1 MNRTNGGYEQTLLS
15 LEICQVLIVQLS
27 SLKCARRP
35 LGWKVSIFSRR
46 FAATAQVSQDVAICQ
61 SGSGEEPEKFRQ
73 LQCSM
78 ADLSLADALTD
89 PPPEIEEEIKRDFIA
104 TLEAEAFDDVVGET
118 VGKTDY
124 IPLLDVDEK
133 TGNSESKKKPCSDTS
148 QNEGVSS
155 SDPPVLANG
164 DHGPGGRDAAG
175 SLTGFL
181 EEKMA
186 CQGHQNSQ
194 NWAENTNY
202 CFEPVQ
208 VVSPVQTDS
217 FTMHHDVGLEDLLSL
232 PSGAA
237 TPSAFAEQNDAL
249 KDSIGL
255 FPCDALVAPV
265 APGWPGEAP
274 DPPHLEPRV
283 RTGSVTQPPQ
293 PAAEPAKAVEMAPAE
308 ALAIA
313 VGLKAVDMAP
323 ARGSV
328 LAQAKDV
335 APASETDVALA
346 EDMGP
351 CAKSDVA
358 LAKDMESSITSDAAL
373 VKGVLL
379 PTAAEE
385 APAKDVI
392 VLTETERTPAEG
404 MVPPTDRELVQAEG
418 TASHSET
425 EESLA
430 EDVVSST
437 EIASAREV
445 ALSLDTE
452 LALTRDM
459 APSPGTEVALGK
471 DMALP
476 PETEVTPVKDVALPP
491 ETEVTPVMDVALHP
505 GTEMTPVKDIAPPPG
520 TEVALGKDM
529 ALPPGTEVTPVKDM
543 APPPGTEVT
552 PVKDMAPPPEIEMAL
567 GKDVALPVGTEV
579 ALGSDDIPAK
589 EVVPPSETEV
599 APVPVKDMETAQMQ
613 EEIHEDSQLDSLQDA
628 GPSVAPAFMIPPE
641 PVISTGQKYSLP
653 ADEDSALPKLV
664 EKKPPGGQPWELS
677 SETAGVSPLRA
688 RPGCRPSDRRSAWPG
703 PAGVPP
709 ELPGGSSPQKTL
721 DPGLGP
727 CPVPAPARPPGLSSR
742 GGAGG
747 QGRMV
752 PIDFLEP
759 QRDLGRE
766 AWETESVPAMMKKKR
781 KKPKQKRYSQPRT
794 GRLWDE
800 DKDRAGEPQGHPP
813 VADPRRSGALPSQ
826 PAAVGTE
833 CASAP
838 RENVRKGCASG
849 PRAARQAAEDFVS
862 GSLSVSLGPL
872 EEPPKTAANP
882 QPKLSMEAEV
892 KGDKSVQQ
900 DRDKKSL
907 QQDECRPQPVPP
919 LQPPVGE
926 SQALGPLT
934 QKGPPAEASA
944 HAEVPLE
951 ARAKTD
957 CPPVLDQEALDGVSK
972 ATAAK
977 ELPDLMPTLRASS
990 PVGSSAEQ
998 GSGRQKMTELQNS
1011 KRRGLPEGAEEAQE
1025 LSIRK
1030 ALPEH
1035 RLTSTCV
1042 SEQLQGRVLAQDP
1055 GPMGRP
1061 FQGMTAGGRSRKGRG
1076 SPRQVGARSEP
1087 LSSPDSQRD
1096 GRAAL
1101 GPSELA
1107 PGHERMTPGD
1117 RSPNLELGLGQV
1129 EQPGA
1134 EVHRSEGAAGARAL
1148 QELAA
1153 QPGAAG
1159 ALQAPVPLGSMSGVT
1174 RTSSAR
1180 TGSGVLA
1187 TDTGVRDQ
1195 SAGGT
1200 CPWVGC
1206 ETASWV
1212 SEKPKK
1218 RSSEGKN
1225 KKFKNN
1231 YSTQPAR
1238 MESKGEILSPSS
1250 VGKGGDAG
1258 HTSHPDREFGLTF
1271 PQSQDPLFSRSPG
1284 TPVVELGGG
1293 KGSLGEGDG
1302 SELEALG
1309 RNKDSAAFE
1318 PAVTVM
1324 GVSRQDPVQ
1333 GVTLVPSVPSAE
1345 NKAGAA
1351 TGHTGVV
1358 EQPNDSSDGGKS
1370 KMVQS
1375 SFSEKHILGNKR
1387 DATKIHVPME
1397 TRGDPAS
1404 EGVRYVDENRN
1415 ITFTCPR
1422 TPLGVM
1428 SEAGPLEAAGSAACE
1443 LPTPAPQ
1450 VVKEG
1455 DSFAD
1460 TLAGSRQEAAQAH
1473 ISQQSVTDNCS
1484 KDGGPGRDQPK
1495 APSAFL
1501 PSAHTGGVACALPAS
1516 VETGHGRRDRKCGLA
1531 GPTRS
1536 GAGVDGGQGAGESES
1551 EPRGALGENST
1562 ELAGAGALPS
1572 GEPEEDRSLPGE
1584 VRVPGACA
1592 EGRHFTTFPVN
1603 QKKESEEDSAP
1614 VKIPDLPG
1622 DNAQEP
1628 GFCEDL
1634 HAEDRGPRGP
1644 GSLSEDVGLS
1654 LLPPESRKDKLE
1666 EMSVASKT
1674 AEWEYTSLAA
1684 PELQADCLGG
1694 KATAAR
1700 SRVADESVGTA
1711 SQGPGHPEPN
1721 DQILEAPQEMT
1732 EPPDRKAVGE
1742 GRKEEPVKGYMR
1754 PTKARGL
1761 AAPPPKSAL
1770 QERERSKTLRPSG
1783 VAKPEDWRPAV
1794 GVAGSDVTAPPSK
1807 ELPPSPGK
1815 KARPAP
1821 TTSGGP
1827 NKKPMTLA
1835 SGSVPAVPP
1844 KRPTATTARPSTLP
1858 SRDLKPKPTAEA
1870 KVPEKRASPP
1880 KLASAPASRPSSR
1893 SAQVAPR
1900 GAAAV
1905 TQGAGGRSP
1914 PAALPRRPPAVRTEG
1929 RPADVKKVA
1938 PADSSRSKSTTTS
1951 SPKRTVPAPG
1961 AALPAGGAPGR
1972 VKPASTPVR
1981 PSGTPPVD
1989 KKPMSAKPSSSAPR
2003 VGLLAARTSASDLKS
2018 VRCLENNKHQPG
2030 GGRAK
2035 VEKKTE
2041 GAAPTRK
2048 PEPSTAAKTSG
2059 PAVSVQRLPAGKVQI
2074 VSKKVNYSHIQ
2085 SKCGSKD
2092 NIKHVPGGGS
2102 VQIQNKKVDVSRVSS
2117 KCGSKANIRH
2127 KPGGGDVK
2135 IESQKLNFKEK
2146 AQAKVGSL
2154 DVGRLSAAGAAKT
2167 EGSGSEAPACSGPP
2181 AGVEPATTEAAPE
2194 ASFPSSASGLSGHAT
2209 LASGDDQRE
2218 GQALDSQ
2225 IQETSI

>member
-1 MNRTNGGYEQTLLS
+1 
-15 LEICQVLIVQLS
+15 
-27 SLKCARRP
+27 
-35 LGWKVSIFSRR
+35 
-46 FAATAQVSQDVAICQ
+46 
-61 SGSGEEPEKFRQ
+61 
-73 LQCSM
+73 M

-89 PPPEIEEEIKRDFIA
+89 PSPEIEEEIKRDFIA

-186 CQGHQNSQ
+186 YQGHQNSQ

-202 CFEPVQ
+202 CFEPEQ
-208 VVSPVQTDS
+208 VVNPVQTDS
-217 FTMHHDVGLEDLLSL
+217 FTKHRDVGLEDLLSL

-237 TPSAFAEQNDAL
+237 TAAAFAEQNDAL

-255 FPCDALVAPV
+255 FPCDALAPV

-274 DPPHLEPRV
+274 DLPHLEPCV
-283 RTGSVTQPPQ
+283 RTGQVTQPLQ
-293 PAAEPAKAVEMAPAE
+293 PAAEPAKAVEAAPAE
-308 ALAIA
+308 AVAVA
-313 VGLKAVDMAP
+313 VGLKAVD
-323 ARGSV
+323 
-328 LAQAKDV
+328 V
-335 APASETDVALA
+335 APASETEAALA
-346 EDMGP
+346 EDTGP
-351 CAKSDVA
+351 CAESDVA
-358 LAKDMESSITSDAAL
+358 LAKDMESSITSDTAL

-379 PTAAEE
+379 PTEAEG

-392 VLTETERTPAEG
+392 LLTETGRTPAEG
-404 MVPPTDRELVQAEG
+404 MVPPTDRELAQAEG
-418 TASHSET
+418 TVSRSET

-445 ALSLDTE
+445 ALSSDTE

-471 DMALP
+471 DLAPP
-476 PETEVTPVKDVALPP
+476 PETEVTPVKDVAPP
-491 ETEVTPVMDVALHP
+491 P
-505 GTEMTPVKDIAPPPG
+505 GTEMTPVKDMAPPSGTEVALGKDMAPPSGTEVALGKDMALSPG

-529 ALPPGTEVTPVKDM
+529 ATPSGTEVALGKDMAPSPGTEVTP
-543 APPPGTEVT
+543 G
-552 PVKDMAPPPEIEMAL
+552 KDMAPPPEIEMAL

-599 APVPVKDMETAQMQ
+599 APVPVKDVEIAQMQ

-628 GPSVAPAFMIPPE
+628 GQSVAPAFMIPPE

-653 ADEDSALPKLV
+653 TDEDSASQKLV

-677 SETAGVSPLRA
+677 SETAGLSPLRA

-703 PAGVPP
+703 PVGVPP

-727 CPVPAPARPPGLSSR
+727 CSVPAPARPPGLSSC

-759 QRDLGRE
+759 QQDLGRE
-766 AWETESVPAMMKKKR
+766 AWETESMPAMMKKKR
-781 KKPKQKRYSQPRT
+781 KKPKQKRYSQPRA

-800 DKDRAGEPQGHPP
+800 DKGSAGEPQGHPL

-826 PAAVGTE
+826 PATVGTE

-862 GSLSVSLGPL
+862 GSLSVPLGPL

-900 DRDKKSL
+900 DRDKKLL

-934 QKGPPAEASA
+934 QKEPPAEASA

-951 ARAKTD
+951 ARSKMD

-972 ATAAK
+972 PTAAK

-990 PVGSSAEQ
+990 PVGSSAKQ
-998 GSGRQKMTELQNS
+998 GSGGQKMTELQNS
-1011 KRRGLPEGAEEAQE
+1011 KCRGLPEGAEEAQE
-1025 LSIRK
+1025 LNIRK

-1035 RLTSTCV
+1035 RLMSTCV

-1055 GPMGRP
+1055 GPVGRP

-1087 LSSPDSQRD
+1087 LFSPDSQRD

-1107 PGHERMTPGD
+1107 PEHERITLGD
-1117 RSPNLELGLGQV
+1117 RSPKLELGPGQV

-1134 EVHRSEGAAGARAL
+1134 EVHHSEEAAGARAL

-1153 QPGAAG
+1153 QPGVAG
-1159 ALQAPVPLGSMSGVT
+1159 ALQAPVPLGGRSGVT

-1200 CPWVGC
+1200 CPWVGR
-1206 ETASWV
+1206 EAASWV

-1238 MESKGEILSPSS
+1238 MESKGEILSLSS

-1258 HTSHPDREFGLTF
+1258 RTSHPDRELGLAF
-1271 PQSQDPLFSRSPG
+1271 PKSQDPLFSYSPG
-1284 TPVVELGGG
+1284 APVVKLGGG
-1293 KGSLGEGDG
+1293 KGSLVEGDC

-1318 PAVTVM
+1318 PAATVM
-1324 GVSRQDPVQ
+1324 GVSSQDPVQ
-1333 GVTLVPSVPSAE
+1333 GLTLVPSVPSAE

-1351 TGHTGVV
+1351 TGHTRVA

-1397 TRGDPAS
+1397 TIGDPAS

-1473 ISQQSVTDNCS
+1473 ISELSVIDNCS

-1516 VETGHGRRDRKCGLA
+1516 IETGHGHRDRKCGLA
-1531 GPTRS
+1531 DPTRS
-1536 GAGVDGGQGAGESES
+1536 GAGVDGGQGTGESES
-1551 EPRGALGENST
+1551 EPRRALGENST

-1572 GEPEEDRSLPGE
+1572 GVPEEDRSLPGE
-1584 VRVPGACA
+1584 VRVLGTCA

-1603 QKKESEEDSAP
+1603 QKKESEEGSAP
-1614 VKIPDLPG
+1614 VKIPDLLG
-1622 DNAQEP
+1622 DTAQEP
-1628 GFCEDL
+1628 SFCEDL
-1634 HAEDRGPRGP
+1634 HAEDRDPRGP
-1644 GSLSEDVGLS
+1644 GSLSKDVGLP

-1674 AEWEYTSLAA
+1674 TEWEYTSLAA
-1684 PELQADCLGG
+1684 PELQADCLDG

-1700 SRVADESVGTA
+1700 ARVADESVGTA

-1721 DQILEAPQEMT
+1721 DQVLEAPQEMT
-1732 EPPDRKAVGE
+1732 EQSDRKAVGE

-1770 QERERSKTLRPSG
+1770 QERERSKPLRPSG
-1783 VAKPEDWRPAV
+1783 VAKPEDGWPAV

-1815 KARPAP
+1815 KARPLATTQPAKTSTSKVKTQPTSLPKQPAP

-1827 NKKPMTLA
+1827 NKKPMTPA

-1900 GAAAV
+1900 GTAAV

-1938 PADSSRSKSTTTS
+1938 PADSGRSKSTTTS

-1989 KKPMSAKPSSSAPR
+1989 KKPMSAKPNSSAPR

-2059 PAVSVQRLPAGKVQI
+2059 PAVGVQRLPAGKVQI

-2102 VQIQNKKVDVSRVSS
+2102 VHIQNKKVDVSRVSS

-2154 DVGRLSAAGAAKT
+2154 DVGRLSAGGAAKT
-2167 EGSGSEAPACSGPP
+2167 EGSGSEAPACSSPP

-2194 ASFPSSASGLSGHAT
+2194 ASVPSSASGLSGHAT

-2218 GQALDSQ
+2218 AQALDSQ